1 MESRNL
7 LILTVYLIIVIYV
20 FYQAYKSLGSQ
31 VVIEL
36 DSSDLNQQLEEKAL
50 DDIVAIKFKFRDSY
64 RLGELTK
71 LPIVIKNKSQDHSI
85 SVDWNV
91 SSIIDFDNVTGRVI
105 RLTPG
110 LTAIPQNQAVSIL
123 APDQSIEEE
132 LTDDKD
138 IAAPLFKPT
147 KLKRA
152 TDSGTPFY
160 LRLFLT
166 ISNMVGVGG
175 DKHSQILSCRLVP
188 KKLNWTRALVIAMKP
203 KPPKK

>member
-1 MESRNL
+1 MDSRNL
-7 LILTVYLIIVIYV
+7 LILTVYLIIVTYV
-20 FYQAYKSLGSQ
+20 FYQAYKSLGGQ

-36 DSSDLNQQLEEKAL
+36 DSADLNQQLREKAL
-50 DDIVAIKFKFRDSY
+50 DEIVAVKFKFRDSY
-64 RLGELTK
+64 RLSELTK
-71 LPIVIKNKSQDHSI
+71 LPIVLKNKSQEHSI

-123 APDQSIEEE
+123 APDQSIDEE

-138 IAAPLFKPT
+138 IAAPLFKPA
-147 KLKRA
+147 KLKKA
-152 TDSGTPFY
+152 IDSGTPFY

-166 ISNMVGVGG
+166 ISNIVSTDL
-175 DKHSQILSCRLVP
+175 DKRSQILSCRLVP
-188 KKLNWTRALVIAMKP
+188 KKLSWTRALVIAMKP

>member
-1 MESRNL
+1 MDSRNL
-7 LILTVYLIIVIYV
+7 LILTVYLIIVTYV
-20 FYQAYKSLGSQ
+20 FYQAYKSLGGQ

-36 DSSDLNQQLEEKAL
+36 DSSDLNQQLKEKEL
-50 DDIVAIKFKFRDSY
+50 DDIVTIKFKFRDSY

-71 LPIVIKNKSQDHSI
+71 LPIVIKNKSQEHSI

-110 LTAIPQNQAVSIL
+110 LTALPQNQAVSIL
-123 APDQSIEEE
+123 APDQSIDEE
-132 LTDDKD
+132 LSDDKD
-138 IAAPLFKPT
+138 IAAPLFKPA
-147 KLKRA
+147 KLKKA

-166 ISNMVGVGG
+166 ISNMVGTEV
-175 DKHSQILSCRLVP
+175 DKHSKILSCRLVP
-188 KKLNWTRALVIAMKP
+188 KKLTWTRALVIAMKP

>member
-1 MESRNL
+1 VDSRNL
-7 LILTVYLIIVIYV
+7 LILTVYLIIVTYV
-20 FYQAYKSLGSQ
+20 FYQAYKSLGNQ

-36 DSSDLNQQLEEKAL
+36 DYGDLNQQLDEKGL
-50 DDIVAIKFKFRDSY
+50 RDIVGIKFKFRDSY
-64 RLGELTK
+64 RLDELTK
-71 LPIVIKNKSQDHSI
+71 LPIVINNKSQDHTI
-85 SVDWNV
+85 MVDWNV

-110 LTAIPQNQAVSIL
+110 LTALPQNQAVSIL
-123 APDQSIEEE
+123 APEQSIDEE

-138 IAAPLFKPT
+138 IAAPLFKPG
-147 KLKRA
+147 KLKKA
-152 TDSGTPFY
+152 TDTAAPFY

-166 ISNMVGVGG
+166 ISNIAGAVG

-188 KKLNWTRALVIAMKP
+188 KKLRWTRAFTIALKP

>member
-1 MESRNL
+1 MDSRNL
-7 LILTVYLIIVIYV
+7 LILTVYLIIVTYV
-20 FYQAYKSLGSQ
+20 FYQAYKSLGGQ
-31 VVIEL
+31 VVVEL
-36 DSSDLNQQLEEKAL
+36 DSADLNQQLKEKSL
-50 DDIVAIKFKFRDSY
+50 DDIVTVKFKFKDSY

-71 LPIVIKNKSQDHSI
+71 IPIVLKNKSQEHSI

-123 APDQSIEEE
+123 APDQSIDEE

-138 IAAPLFKPT
+138 IAGPLFKPT
-147 KLKRA
+147 KLKKA
-152 TDSGTPFY
+152 IDTGTPFY

-166 ISNMVGVGG
+166 ISNIVSTDV
-175 DKHSQILSCRLVP
+175 DKRSQILSCRLVP
-188 KKLNWTRALVIAMKP
+188 KKLGWTRALVIAMKP